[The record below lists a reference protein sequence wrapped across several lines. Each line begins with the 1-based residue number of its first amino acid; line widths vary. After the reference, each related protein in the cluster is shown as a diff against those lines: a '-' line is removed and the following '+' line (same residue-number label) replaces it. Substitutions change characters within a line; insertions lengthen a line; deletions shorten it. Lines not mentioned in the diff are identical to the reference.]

1 MVHVHLDDLIGNN
14 YLRKNYS
21 SHKYKYIGW
30 LLCLYTDMI
39 FSMHIL
45 LEQVLNMKDNYY
57 IHFFILSVLFDILT
71 GNLKNIVGK
80 NKNLNSSVGIRGL
93 IKHVIVLL
101 LVLTIYPYL
110 AALNFWTY
118 ANSIV
123 VFYIFNY
130 TVLVI
135 ENLNEMGIKLPKGI
149 KKYLKK
155 ANVHK
160 DN

>member
-1 MVHVHLDDLIGNN
+1 
-14 YLRKNYS
+14 
-21 SHKYKYIGW
+21 
-30 LLCLYTDMI
+30 MI

-45 LEQVLNMKDNYY
+45 VKQVLNMKDNYY

-71 GNLKNIVGK
+71 GNLKNMVGK
-80 NKNLNSSVGIRGL
+80 NRNLDSSVGIKGL

-110 AALNFWTY
+110 TALNFSAY

-123 VFYIFNY
+123 IFYVFNY
-130 TVLVI
+130 TVSVV

-155 ANVHK
+155 ANVRK

>member
-1 MVHVHLDDLIGNN
+1 
-14 YLRKNYS
+14 
-21 SHKYKYIGW
+21 
-30 LLCLYTDMI
+30 
-39 FSMHIL
+39 
-45 LEQVLNMKDNYY
+45 MKDNYY

-71 GNLKNIVGK
+71 GNLKNMVGK
-80 NKNLNSSVGIRGL
+80 NRNLDSSVGIKGL

-110 AALNFWTY
+110 TALNFSAY

-123 VFYIFNY
+123 IFYVFNY
-130 TVLVI
+130 TVSVV

-155 ANVHK
+155 ANVRK